1 MTRTRD
7 PEGKRR
13 QLLEAALAEFSER
26 GIGGARV
33 DRIAARAGVSAGLV
47 YTFYDGKEGLF
58 ESVYD
63 AIVEQVVTGIPIDVD
78 NLPEYA
84 GRLYD
89 GGLDHPEVMRFM
101 AWYQLERGHRQ
112 TEVRTTVV
120 ESMTQKVA
128 AIEDGQR
135 RGVVTDRQDAA
146 ELLALLLTI
155 ANMWQ
160 LQGEDV
166 RHLVPHAERR
176 RLVVDA
182 VRQLVTLGPA
192 RDS

>member
-13 QLLEAALAEFSER
+13 QLLEAALAEFSEH

-47 YTFYDGKEGLF
+47 YTFHDGKEGLF
-58 ESVYD
+58 EAVYD
-63 AIVEQVVTGIPIDVD
+63 AVVEQVVSGIPLDAD
-78 NLPEYA
+78 NLAEYA

-89 GGLDHPEVMRFM
+89 GGLEHPGVMRFM
-101 AWYQLERGHRQ
+101 AWYQLERGRRQ
-112 TEVRTTVV
+112 TVPRTAVA
-120 ESMTQKVA
+120 ESMTEKVT
-128 AIEDGQR
+128 AIEDAQR
-135 RGVVTDRQDAA
+135 RGVVTDRQTAA

-166 RHLVPHAERR
+166 RHLVPATQRR

-182 VRQLVTLGPA
+182 VRQLVSRAP
-192 RDS
+192 S